1 MSEIKLTR
9 IGRYKIAWDRSDAVG
24 KNIKSAEEYDT
35 EKLRRLA
42 ELGKRLK
49 QDMKSKKLSPL
60 LTKVHHYWVS
70 WVPNGAATCR
80 RYLPA

>member
-9 IGRYKIAWDRSDAVG
+9 IGRYKIAWDRSDAVE

-49 QDMKSKKLSPL
+49 QDMKSKS
-60 LTKVHHYWVS
+60 
-70 WVPNGAATCR
+70 
-80 RYLPA
+80 